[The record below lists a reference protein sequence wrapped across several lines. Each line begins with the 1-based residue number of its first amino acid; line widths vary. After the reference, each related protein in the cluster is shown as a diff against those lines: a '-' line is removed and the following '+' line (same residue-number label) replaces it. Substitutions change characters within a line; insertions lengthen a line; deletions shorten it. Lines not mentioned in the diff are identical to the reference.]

1 MLGPL
6 LNLLF
11 LACFWIAGSLALQLL
26 RDSRGEIIAAL
37 FGRGGVK
44 RLPRRAGV

>member
-11 LACFWIAGSLALQLL
+11 LGCFWLAGSLALQLL
-26 RDSRGEIIAAL
+26 HDSRGDIIAAL
-37 FGRGGVK
+37 FGRGGLKK
-44 RLPRRAGV
+44 RPRLSGA

>member
-26 RDSRGEIIAAL
+26 RDKRGDIIEAL
-37 FGRGGVK
+37 FGRGGLK
-44 RLPRRAGV
+44 RLPRAGV

>member
-11 LACFWIAGSLALQLL
+11 LACFWIAGSLALRQFY
-26 RDSRGEIIAAL
+26 DSRNAIVAAL

-44 RLPRRAGV
+44 RLPRRAGA